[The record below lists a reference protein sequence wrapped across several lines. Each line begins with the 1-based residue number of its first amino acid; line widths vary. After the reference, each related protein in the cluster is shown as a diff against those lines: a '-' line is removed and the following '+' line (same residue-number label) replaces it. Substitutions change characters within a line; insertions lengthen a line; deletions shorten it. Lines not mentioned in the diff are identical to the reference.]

1 MKKFNTTLNGYDK
14 EEVNAF
20 VSEVTKEYESILQ
33 KLRQSELENKS
44 LKDRM
49 EYYKGLESTLNTAV
63 LVAEDSSNQ
72 IKKIAKEE
80 AKLIID
86 QAKKN
91 ASHIINDALIKA
103 EKTEIEA
110 DQLRRSLKIYKS
122 RIKAT
127 IEEQLMPSCSQHLCH
142 DIFYQHAFVYSK
154 LLEHQFL
161 IYLMA
166 HNAPGIECHRNQ

>member
-1 MKKFNTTLNGYDK
+1 MKQFNTTINGYDK
-14 EEVNAF
+14 NEVNAF
-20 VSEVTKEYESILQ
+20 VEEVTKEYEKVLQ
-33 KLRQSELENKS
+33 KLRQSESENKQ
-44 LKDRM
+44 LQERV
-49 EYYKGLESTLNTAV
+49 EYYKNLESTLNTAV

-110 DQLRRSLKIYKS
+110 DQLRRSLKLYKS

-127 IEEQLMPSCSQHLCH
+127 IEEQLTMVDDVD
-142 DIFYQHAFVYSK
+142 DITQ
-154 LLEHQFL
+154 
-161 IYLMA
+161 
-166 HNAPGIECHRNQ
+166 N

>member
-1 MKKFNTTLNGYDK
+1 MKQFNTTLNGYDK
-14 EEVNAF
+14 TEVNAF
-20 VSEVTKEYESILQ
+20 VSEVTKEYESLLQ
-33 KLRQSELENKS
+33 KLRRSELENKA

-80 AKLIID
+80 AKLIIE

-110 DQLRRSLKIYKS
+110 DQLRRSLKVYKS

-127 IEEQLMPSCSQHLCH
+127 IEEQLTMVDDVDNISQ
-142 DIFYQHAFVYSK
+142 
-154 LLEHQFL
+154 
-161 IYLMA
+161 
-166 HNAPGIECHRNQ
+166 N

>member
-1 MKKFNTTLNGYDK
+1 M
-14 EEVNAF
+14 
-20 VSEVTKEYESILQ
+20 
-33 KLRQSELENKS
+33 
-44 LKDRM
+44 
-49 EYYKGLESTLNTAV
+49 

-110 DQLRRSLKIYKS
+110 DQLRRSLKLYKS

-127 IEEQLMPSCSQHLCH
+127 IEEQLTMVDDVDNITQ
-142 DIFYQHAFVYSK
+142 
-154 LLEHQFL
+154 
-161 IYLMA
+161 
-166 HNAPGIECHRNQ
+166 N

>member
-1 MKKFNTTLNGYDK
+1 MKQFNTTINGYDK
-14 EEVNAF
+14 IEVNAF
-20 VSEVTKEYESILQ
+20 VEEVTKEYEKVLE
-33 KLRQSELENKS
+33 KLRQREIENKS
-44 LKDRM
+44 LRDRV
-49 EYYKGLESTLNTAV
+49 EYYKNLESTLNTAV

-110 DQLRRSLKIYKS
+110 DQLRRSLKLYKS

-127 IEEQLMPSCSQHLCH
+127 IEEQLTMVDDVDNITQ
-142 DIFYQHAFVYSK
+142 
-154 LLEHQFL
+154 
-161 IYLMA
+161 
-166 HNAPGIECHRNQ
+166 N

>member
-1 MKKFNTTLNGYDK
+1 MRQFNTTINGYDK
-14 EEVNAF
+14 EEVNFF
-20 VSEVTKEYESILQ
+20 VEEVTNEYENVLN
-33 KLRQSELENKS
+33 KLRASEIEVKA
-44 LKDRM
+44 LKERL
-49 EYYKGLESTLNTAV
+49 EYYKNLETTLNTAV

-127 IEEQLMPSCSQHLCH
+127 IEEQLTMVDDVDNISQ
-142 DIFYQHAFVYSK
+142 
-154 LLEHQFL
+154 
-161 IYLMA
+161 
-166 HNAPGIECHRNQ
+166 N

>member
-1 MKKFNTTLNGYDK
+1 MKQFNTTLNGYDK
-14 EEVNAF
+14 TEVNAF
-20 VSEVTKEYESILQ
+20 VNEVTREYENVLD
-33 KLRQSELENKS
+33 KLKS
-44 LKDRM
+44 REIEIKALKDRL
-49 EYYKGLESTLNTAV
+49 EYYKNLESTLNTAV

-127 IEEQLMPSCSQHLCH
+127 IEEQLTMVDDVDNIS
-142 DIFYQHAFVYSK
+142 
-154 LLEHQFL
+154 E
-161 IYLMA
+161 
-166 HNAPGIECHRNQ
+166 N

>member
-1 MKKFNTTLNGYDK
+1 MKQFNTTLNGYDK

-33 KLRQSELENKS
+33 KLRQSELENKA
-44 LKDRM
+44 LKDRI

-80 AKLIID
+80 AKLIIE
-86 QAKKN
+86 QAKRN

-110 DQLRRSLKIYKS
+110 DQLRRSLKVYKS

-127 IEEQLMPSCSQHLCH
+127 IEEQLTMVDDVDNISQ
-142 DIFYQHAFVYSK
+142 
-154 LLEHQFL
+154 
-161 IYLMA
+161 
-166 HNAPGIECHRNQ
+166 N

>member
-1 MKKFNTTLNGYDK
+1 MKQFNTTLNGYDK
-14 EEVNAF
+14 SEVNAF
-20 VSEVTKEYESILQ
+20 VNEITKEYENVLL
-33 KLRQSELENKS
+33 KLRHSELENKA

-80 AKLIID
+80 AKLIIE

-110 DQLRRSLKIYKS
+110 DQLRTSLKIYKS

-127 IEEQLMPSCSQHLCH
+127 IEEQLTMVDDVDNISQ
-142 DIFYQHAFVYSK
+142 
-154 LLEHQFL
+154 
-161 IYLMA
+161 
-166 HNAPGIECHRNQ
+166 N

>member
-1 MKKFNTTLNGYDK
+1 MRQFNTTLNGYDK
-14 EEVNAF
+14 QEVNSFVEEVTN
-20 VSEVTKEYESILQ
+20 EYESVLN
-33 KLRQSELENKS
+33 KLKAKELEIKA
-44 LKDRM
+44 LKERL
-49 EYYKGLESTLNTAV
+49 EYYKTLETTLNTAV

-103 EKTEIEA
+103 EKTELEA

-127 IEEQLMPSCSQHLCH
+127 IEEQLTMVDDVDNISQ
-142 DIFYQHAFVYSK
+142 
-154 LLEHQFL
+154 
-161 IYLMA
+161 
-166 HNAPGIECHRNQ
+166 N

>member
-1 MKKFNTTLNGYDK
+1 MRQFNTTLNGYDK
-14 EEVNAF
+14 QEVNSFVEEVTN
-20 VSEVTKEYESILQ
+20 EYESVLN
-33 KLRQSELENKS
+33 KLKAKELEIKA
-44 LKDRM
+44 LTERL
-49 EYYKGLESTLNTAV
+49 EYYKTLETTLNTAV

-103 EKTEIEA
+103 EKTELEA

-127 IEEQLMPSCSQHLCH
+127 IEEQLTMVDDVDNISQ
-142 DIFYQHAFVYSK
+142 
-154 LLEHQFL
+154 
-161 IYLMA
+161 
-166 HNAPGIECHRNQ
+166 N

>member
-1 MKKFNTTLNGYDK
+1 MKQFNTTINGYDK
-14 EEVNAF
+14 IEVNAF
-20 VSEVTKEYESILQ
+20 VEEVTKEYEKVLE
-33 KLRQSELENKS
+33 KLRQSEIENKS
-44 LKDRM
+44 LRDRV
-49 EYYKGLESTLNTAV
+49 EYYKNLESTLNTAV

-127 IEEQLMPSCSQHLCH
+127 IEEQLTMV
-142 DIFYQHAFVYSK
+142 DDVDNIT
-154 LLEHQFL
+154 E
-161 IYLMA
+161 
-166 HNAPGIECHRNQ
+166 

>member
-1 MKKFNTTLNGYDK
+1 MKQFNTTLNGYDK
-14 EEVNAF
+14 TEVNAF
-20 VSEVTKEYESILQ
+20 VEEVIREYENVLD
-33 KLRQSELENKS
+33 KLKS
-44 LKDRM
+44 REIEVKALKERL
-49 EYYKGLESTLNTAV
+49 EYYKTLESNLNTAV

-103 EKTEIEA
+103 EKTELEA

-127 IEEQLMPSCSQHLCH
+127 IEEQLTMVDDVDNIS
-142 DIFYQHAFVYSK
+142 
-154 LLEHQFL
+154 E
-161 IYLMA
+161 
-166 HNAPGIECHRNQ
+166 N

>member
-1 MKKFNTTLNGYDK
+1 MKQFNTTINGYDK
-14 EEVNAF
+14 IEVNAF
-20 VSEVTKEYESILQ
+20 VEEVTKEYEKVLE
-33 KLRQSELENKS
+33 KLRQSEIENKS
-44 LKDRM
+44 LRDRV
-49 EYYKGLESTLNTAV
+49 EYYKNLESTLNTAV

-110 DQLRRSLKIYKS
+110 DQLRRSLKLYKS

-127 IEEQLMPSCSQHLCH
+127 IEEQLTMVDDVDNITQ
-142 DIFYQHAFVYSK
+142 
-154 LLEHQFL
+154 
-161 IYLMA
+161 
-166 HNAPGIECHRNQ
+166 N

>member
-1 MKKFNTTLNGYDK
+1 MKQFNTTLNGYDK
-14 EEVNAF
+14 TEVNAF
-20 VSEVTKEYESILQ
+20 VEEVTREYENVLD
-33 KLRQSELENKS
+33 KLKS
-44 LKDRM
+44 RETEVKALKDRL
-49 EYYKGLESTLNTAV
+49 EYYKTLESTLNTAV

-103 EKTEIEA
+103 EKTELEA

-127 IEEQLMPSCSQHLCH
+127 IEEQLTMV
-142 DIFYQHAFVYSK
+142 DDVDNIT
-154 LLEHQFL
+154 E
-161 IYLMA
+161 
-166 HNAPGIECHRNQ
+166 